1 MTARTIIEA
10 GASLDSKGYIDR
22 PRRNGTPMAQNTGIA
37 AVGPGPGVS
46 ARAMHHEGDRLPDM
60 ASVDDLL
67 RSRRA

>member
-1 MTARTIIEA
+1 MTARTLTEA
-10 GASLDSKGYIDR
+10 GASLDSKGHVDS
-22 PRRNGTPMAQNTGIA
+22 RRNGSPMAQNTGIA

-46 ARAMHHEGDRLPDM
+46 ARAMHQEGDRLPAL